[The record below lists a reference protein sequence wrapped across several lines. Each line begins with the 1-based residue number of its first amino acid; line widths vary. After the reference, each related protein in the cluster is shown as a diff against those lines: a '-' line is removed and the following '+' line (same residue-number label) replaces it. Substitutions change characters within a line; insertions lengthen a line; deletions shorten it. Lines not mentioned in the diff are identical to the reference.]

1 MNDIFH
7 RWNKWVSRRLFL
19 FTMAGLLGGYFF
31 PITNSS
37 TLRMTAVTLF
47 AYITLV
53 TSMGTSFRHFF
64 AVLKQPKIPLWILVL
79 THFITPLI
87 AWVVGLLVYPDDPL
101 IRIGYLIG
109 ASVPIGVS
117 SIIWTSINRGFVAI
131 SLVAV
136 TLDTTIVPVIMPA
149 FFKLVIGKT
158 IEIDYWGMAQQL
170 MLMVT
175 IPSIVGMIWHDRSG
189 GGIRRFSDGIGGFT
203 SKLALLAVIFINSG
217 VAFSGVIWSLAVLK
231 IAVVTLSLVCMG
243 YLVGYCGSLVFKDHS
258 MPMKL
263 TMMYNVGLRN
273 ISVGLV
279 LALSYFPPAVA
290 VPITLYILFQQ
301 PLAAAI
307 PLLFK
312 NRVPVD
318 ELPQI

>member
-1 MNDIFH
+1 
-7 RWNKWVSRRLFL
+7 
-19 FTMAGLLGGYFF
+19 MAGLTAGYLF
-31 PITNSS
+31 PINNSAL
-37 TLRMTAVTLF
+37 LRMTAVVLF

-64 AVLKQPKIPLWILVL
+64 AVLKQPRIPFWILIL

-87 AWVVGLLVYPDDPL
+87 AWVVGLIVYPDDPL

-117 SIIWTSINRGFVAI
+117 SIIWTSINRGYVAV

-158 IEIDYWGMAQQL
+158 IEIDYWGMAIQL

-175 IPSIVGMIWHDRSG
+175 LPSIIGMIWHDRSG
-189 GGIRRFSDGIGGFT
+189 GKIQPFADGIGGLT
-203 SKLALLAVIFINSG
+203 SKLALLFVIYINSG
-217 VAFSGVIWSLAVLK
+217 VAASGIVWSMSVLK
-231 IAVVTLSLVCMG
+231 IAVVTLSLVIMG
-243 YLVGYCGSLVFKDHS
+243 YIVGYLGSLVFKDHS
-258 MPMKL
+258 KPMKL

-279 LALSYFPPAVA
+279 LALSYFPPPVA
-290 VPITLYILFQQ
+290 IPITLYILFQQ

-312 NRVPVD
+312 TNVV
-318 ELPQI
+318 ELG

>member
-1 MNDIFH
+1 
-7 RWNKWVSRRLFL
+7 
-19 FTMAGLLGGYFF
+19 MAGLLAGYLF
-31 PITNSS
+31 PISNSS
-37 TLRMTAVTLF
+37 SLRMTAVVLF

-64 AVLKQPKIPLWILVL
+64 AVLKQPWIPLWILIL

-87 AWVVGLLVYPDDPL
+87 AWVAGLLIYPDDPL

-117 SIIWTSINRGFVAI
+117 SIIWTSINRGYVAV

-136 TLDTTIVPVIMPA
+136 TLDTIIVPVIMPV

-158 IEIDYWGMAQQL
+158 IHIDYWGMALQL

-175 IPSIVGMIWHDRSG
+175 IPSIIGMIWHDRSG
-189 GGIRRFSDGIGGFT
+189 SRILTFSEGIGGVT
-203 SKLALLAVIFINSG
+203 SKLALLAVIYINSG
-217 VAFSGVIWSLAVLK
+217 VAASGIVWSMAVLK
-231 IAVVTLSLVCMG
+231 IAMVTFSLVIMG
-243 YLVGYCGSLVFKDHS
+243 YLAGYFGSLVFKDHGK
-258 MPMKL
+258 PMVL
-263 TMMYNVGLRN
+263 TMIYNVGLRN

-279 LALSYFPPAVA
+279 LALSYFPPPVA
-290 VPITLYILFQQ
+290 IPITLYILFQQ

-312 NRVPVD
+312 NKAA
-318 ELPQI
+318 E